1 MTDVI
6 KKERDMKKT
15 MWTAAAVLGALL
27 TVPGLGLAAQT
38 KPMTPPAATKPATQP
53 KSTAKTAAKESS
65 AKPAAT
71 HSAAGVVKSMDAS
84 SLVITRG
91 TGKKATEMT
100 FALDNSTKKE
110 GNVAVGSNVVVKY
123 TTEAGKHTATD
134 VSEKAAKPMAKA
146 KSKTGKH

>member
-1 MTDVI
+1 
-6 KKERDMKKT
+6 MKKT

-38 KPMTPPAATKPATQP
+38 KPVTPAPATKPATQP
-53 KSTAKTAAKESS
+53 KSTAKPASAKESS
-65 AKPAAT
+65 AKPAAAR
-71 HSAAGVVKSMDAS
+71 SATGVVKSMDAN

-100 FALDNSTKKE
+100 FVLDNSTKKE

-134 VSEKAAKPMAKA
+134 VTEKAAKPMAKA